1 MRTAKEIV
9 EQVYIRISGGALSS
23 DVNVVRADIFAMLP
37 AAIGHVALIAHREDR
52 REQLQDIQ
60 VYGGGSLSEVNA
72 SILSTIQFP
81 VLNDT
86 DRGLHYMAI
95 PGTIVGLPNDRGMSA
110 VFPSQGDGS
119 YIRIRDSREIIGI
132 PCDGVVFFWQENVA
146 GETRIYLKG
155 LGSPVCD
162 HYAKLV
168 YLPSN
173 LSESDVVPISGTVEL
188 RVIEYLVDFFTKQRM
203 TPDDSRHD
211 DNEDEQ

>member
-1 MRTAKEIV
+1 LRTAKEIV
-9 EQVYIRISGGALSS
+9 EQVYIRVSGGALSA

-37 AAIGHVALIAHREDR
+37 AAIGHIALISHREDR

-60 VYGGGSLSEVNA
+60 VYGGGALSEVNA
-72 SILSTIQFP
+72 PILSTIQLP
-81 VLNDT
+81 VEEDT
-86 DRGLHYMAI
+86 DRDLHYMTV
-95 PGTIVGLPNDRGMSA
+95 PGTIVGLPGDRGMNS
-110 VFPSQGDGS
+110 VFPSQGDAS
-119 YIRIRDSREIIGI
+119 YIRLRDPREAHGLS
-132 PCDGVVFFWQENVA
+132 CDGVVFFWQENVA
-146 GETRIYLKG
+146 GDTRIYLKG

-168 YLPSN
+168 YLPSD
-173 LSESDVVPISGTVEL
+173 LSESDMVPLSGTVEL